1 MSEIEVIK
9 EDEID
14 LLDLVSVLVK
24 NIKWIIAISLIFMV
38 GILIYAIISLK
49 LPADK
54 SYLPNEFS
62 PKTIVMLNSS
72 GSSSGS
78 LDSLINSSGM
88 GALAGL
94 AGISGGS
101 GGVSDSALAIK
112 LVTTNSFI
120 NKISTQFDLENVYET
135 YESDYPKTDL
145 RKIISEKLV
154 IAEDKDTGMLTISY
168 TDIDKQL
175 ATNIVNRVT
184 SLLEEEFAKIDKI
197 RNTDQY
203 SVITDKMSV
212 VEADLERLQDQII
225 EFQTLH
231 NIMDVEIVAEEL
243 VKQVSEFQSELL
255 KKEVEIESYGKVS
268 NIRDPGY
275 TKLINEKEAILNAIS
290 KLENGEV
297 GDYPPV
303 KDLPRLAL
311 ELTKLKREA
320 DVKLV
325 AYKALVQQS
334 ETLKLTAEG
343 TGSTFQVL
351 EYAEVP
357 EMKSGPSRG
366 KLVIIVTFAG
376 FFFSIFFVFLKEAWM
391 NIKND
396 PEKMKRLRGE
406 K

>member
-1 MSEIEVIK
+1 
-9 EDEID
+9 
-14 LLDLVSVLVK
+14 
-24 NIKWIIAISLIFMV
+24 
-38 GILIYAIISLK
+38 
-49 LPADK
+49 
-54 SYLPNEFS
+54 
-62 PKTIVMLNSS
+62 
-72 GSSSGS
+72 
-78 LDSLINSSGM
+78 
-88 GALAGL
+88 
-94 AGISGGS
+94 
-101 GGVSDSALAIK
+101 
-112 LVTTNSFI
+112 
-120 NKISTQFDLENVYET
+120 
-135 YESDYPKTDL
+135 
-145 RKIISEKLV
+145 
-154 IAEDKDTGMLTISY
+154 MLTISY